1 MFFVF
6 QNNTYLCMFFITSSS
21 ISFSCF
27 YHVFSFCIE
36 LHFHIHGELCID
48 SPKIMRKLWG
58 FVVFRLWVLALR
70 LQFVF
75 YWTILLMHDLQIEY
89 LCFADSVTDLV
100 IDSVTNS
107 IIDSVTISVT
117 YLVANSVT
125 INQWRTKQWPVLFI

>member
-1 MFFVF
+1 
-6 QNNTYLCMFFITSSS
+6 
-21 ISFSCF
+21 
-27 YHVFSFCIE
+27 
-36 LHFHIHGELCID
+36 
-48 SPKIMRKLWG
+48 
-58 FVVFRLWVLALR
+58 
-70 LQFVF
+70 
-75 YWTILLMHDLQIEY
+75 MHDLQIEY